1 MVEISGHQYC
11 ICLHKVLVCSVLG
24 IDNGKSEGFGAH
36 PDLVWIRVPPFKY
49 CVYLGMFYKSR
60 ASVSSPAKLHQEDGD
75 TYIHHFV
82 KSSVVWE
89 QMETWGKAATGATQ
103 TSGMRK
109 QTNVTRAPQTWTEKL
124 HVPLLAGWPWVT
136 LVNLTVL
143 FPLIMERWILP
154 CRTDVRIRGTV
165 CEAPSTVPGTWWVLN
180 SGT

>member
-1 MVEISGHQYC
+1 MERVRALELTQIWFELGFHPLNTVWIWACSTSYGPRFPHQRNFIKKMVIHTF
-11 ICLHKVLVCSVLG
+11 IILW
-24 IDNGKSEGFGAH
+24 N
-36 PDLVWIRVPPFKY
+36 LVWSGNKW
-49 CVYLGMFYKSR
+49 K
-60 ASVSSPAKLHQEDGD
+60 HE
-75 TYIHHFV
+75 
-82 KSSVVWE
+82 
-89 QMETWGKAATGATQ
+89 AATGATQ